1 MNTAANFVKV
11 FGVTDMKLYRLFTQN
26 VNKQWI
32 CELVSQYFNG
42 FTVFEAT
49 GYWKGCQEQSLCIE
63 IMTDSYD
70 ISAPSKI
77 NALSQAICLGNEQE
91 SVLIQ
96 ELDVKHESIT
106 V

>member
-1 MNTAANFVKV
+1 MKV

-32 CELVSQYFNG
+32 CELVSQYFDS
-42 FTVFEAT
+42 FTVFETT

-70 ISAPSKI
+70 ISVPGKI
-77 NALSQAICLGNEQE
+77 KVLSQAICLGNEQE

>member
-1 MNTAANFVKV
+1 
-11 FGVTDMKLYRLFTQN
+11 MKLYRIFTEN
-26 VNKQWI
+26 VNKQRI
-32 CELVSQYFNG
+32 CKLISGYFDG
-42 FTVFEAT
+42 FTVFETT

-63 IMTDSYD
+63 IMADSYD
-70 ISAPSKI
+70 ISVPGKI

-96 ELDVKHESIT
+96 ELDVKHESIN